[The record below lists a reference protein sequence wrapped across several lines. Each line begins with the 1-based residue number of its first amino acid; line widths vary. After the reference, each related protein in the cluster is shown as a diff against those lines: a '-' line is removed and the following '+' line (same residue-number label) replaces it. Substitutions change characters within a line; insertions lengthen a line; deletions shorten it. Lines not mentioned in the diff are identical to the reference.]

1 MMLRCGRGTGK
12 HRNTDP
18 NPSNQNHNSQQQQQ
32 QQCPIKTVVK
42 VIKMNDFTF
51 ICFMAS
57 SPVHCWPH
65 SPGKVSLLLPSA
77 LSVMLCVCMCHQDHQ
92 RLLRAVMED
101 SNHPAYHKKCAP
113 CRGNKRFYGSHR
125 NGFANCRRDPPFDRW
140 PMVRGRCPIS
150 PHSKNATRARCVCVC
165 IVALLRCAAK
175 ACLY

>member
-1 MMLRCGRGTGK
+1 MMLRCGHGTGK

-57 SPVHCWPH
+57 SPVRCWPH
-65 SPGKVSLLLPSA
+65 SPGKVSLLHSPA
-77 LSVMLCVCMCHQDHQ
+77 LSVILCVCATRTTSACC
-92 RLLRAVMED
+92 AVMED

-125 NGFANCRRDPPFDRW
+125 NGFANCGRDPPFDRW
-140 PMVRGRCPIS
+140 PMVRGAVPYFAPFQKRDS
-150 PHSKNATRARCVCVC
+150 S
-165 IVALLRCAAK
+165 
-175 ACLY
+175 